1 MMGQADKPGQQNAGG
16 DGRASY
22 AMLWQ
27 GSTLGLEFA
36 GSIVL
41 AGAVGW
47 LLDRGLGTSP
57 GFLIG
62 LGAVGLIG
70 GGFNMIRGAKRL
82 ARQAAA
88 SDRAA
93 RGGRSF
99 ARRDLSQDETEGDQ
113 AKPNAS
119 DRFASEG
126 SSGSDVPRIPASQRG
141 KAKPSN
147 WFAREEHDIL
157 PEDYEDD
164 DTPGLGDT
172 PGSGFTHGPG
182 DPSGPGPGADP
193 QADANDGRNK
203 P

>member
-1 MMGQADKPGQQNAGG
+1 MTGQADKTGQQNAGG

-36 GSIVL
+36 GSIVA

-62 LGAVGLIG
+62 LGSVGLVG

-113 AKPNAS
+113 AKPDAP

-126 SSGSDVPRIPASQRG
+126 GSGSDVPRIPASQRG

-172 PGSGFTHGPG
+172 PGPG
-182 DPSGPGPGADP
+182 ADADP